1 MKKYILKITAIAL
14 FMGVIAGCESE
25 SVVFDNVNGQEG
37 VQFTTRSYNITV
49 PTEGIKVTIPVS
61 VTTISDV
68 ARTYQAVADGKSTGA
83 AVSYAIG
90 VANIPAGSYDGT
102 LDVTLNTNSLQDG
115 IAYALLVKLVAP
127 TGGSAFNNVATINYN
142 KKVVCNNVVLTV
154 TTDQYAEETSWK
166 ILNAA
171 GAVVA
176 SIPAGTYGP
185 ASSTTSR
192 GKVYT
197 HNINLPN
204 GKYTLVMEDLYCDGQ
219 TDGVYEGS
227 YKLDCSIIKHASGTG
242 AFGGTGCEEKTTFE
256 INP

>member
-1 MKKYILKITAIAL
+1 MKKYLLKITAIAL

-37 VQFTTRSYNITV
+37 IQFTARSYNITV
-49 PTEGIKVTIPVS
+49 PPSGTKVTIPVS

-68 ARTYQAVADGKSTGA
+68 ARTFQAVADEKSTGSPA
-83 AVSYAIG
+83 SYSVG
-90 VANIPAGSYDGT
+90 VVNIPAGSYDGT

-166 ILNAA
+166 IKNAA
-171 GAVVA
+171 GVVVA
-176 SIPAGTYGP
+176 SIPPGTYGP
-185 ASSTTSR
+185 ASSTASR

-204 GKYTLVMEDLYCDGQ
+204 GKYTLVMEDVYCDGQ

-242 AFGGTGCEEKTTFE
+242 AFGCTEITSFE

>member
-1 MKKYILKITAIAL
+1 MKKYLLKITAIAL

-68 ARTYQAVADGKSTGA
+68 ARTYQAVADEKSTGA

-154 TTDQYAEETSWK
+154 TTDAYAEETSWK
-166 ILNAA
+166 IVNAA

-176 SIPAGTYGP
+176 SIPPGTYGP
-185 ASSTTSR
+185 ASSTASR

-204 GKYTLVMEDLYCDGQ
+204 GKYTLVMEDIYCDGQ
-219 TDGVYEGS
+219 NDGTYEGS

-242 AFGGTGCEEKTTFE
+242 AYGCEEKTTFE

>member
-1 MKKYILKITAIAL
+1 MKKYLLKITAIAL
-14 FMGVIAGCESE
+14 FIGVIAGCESE

-68 ARTYQAVADGKSTGA
+68 ARTYQAVADEKSTGA

-154 TTDQYAEETSWK
+154 TTDAYAEETSWK
-166 ILNAA
+166 IVNAA
-171 GAVVA
+171 GVVVA
-176 SIPAGTYGP
+176 SIPPGTYGP
-185 ASSTTSR
+185 ASSAASR

-204 GKYTLVMEDLYCDGQ
+204 GKYSLIMEDVYCDGQ
-219 TDGVYEGS
+219 FDGTYSGG

-242 AFGGTGCEEKTTFE
+242 AYGCTKVTNFE